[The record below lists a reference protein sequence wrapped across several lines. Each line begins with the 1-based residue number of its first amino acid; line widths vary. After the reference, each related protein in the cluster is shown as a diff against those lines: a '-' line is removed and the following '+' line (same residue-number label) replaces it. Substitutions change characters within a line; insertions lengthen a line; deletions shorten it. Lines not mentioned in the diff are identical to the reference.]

1 MFYNESGRLRSI
13 HDWQGGG
20 LLKVLC
26 YLILFFLSFLVFESI
41 SVIVAVGV
49 ALFALY
55 YFTVIKP
62 SGKRL

>member
-1 MFYNESGRLRSI
+1 MIGM
-13 HDWQGGG
+13 GGG